1 MKNTCIVFFTTCL
14 LLVGC
19 VPMKKYNDV
28 KDKARLCEEELNA
41 LKDKAINF
49 ETKSNELGA
58 TLNVLQKE
66 ATQLKLDTTNLG
78 ELLRDLRTK
87 FGKLE
92 EQNKAYEKRI
102 ENDRATISKS
112 AGSMQA
118 EMDAKSIELQRKQD
132 VLKELEEELREKQ
145 RLLAD
150 REKRVNEL
158 EEMMQRKDDAIKM
171 LQKKVADALLAYKN
185 RGLTVVNKNGKI
197 YVSLE
202 AKLLFKTGS
211 TEVEPEGK
219 TALID
224 LAKVLENEKELEI
237 IVEGHTDSDK
247 MTRAGHPKNNWEL
260 SVLRATSVVEIMTGN
275 TAISPT
281 ILMAAG
287 RGEFHPVD
295 ELDKAKNRRI
305 DIIISPNL
313 NPLYELISK

>member
-1 MKNTCIVFFTTCL
+1 M
-14 LLVGC
+14 VGC

-49 ETKSNELGA
+49 ETKSNELDSRLN
-58 TLNVLQKE
+58 TLLKE

-87 FGKLE
+87 YGKLE
-92 EQNKAYEKRI
+92 EQNTAYEKRI
-102 ENDRATISKS
+102 EHDRATVAKS

-118 EMDAKSIELQRKQD
+118 EMDAKSVELHRKQD
-132 VLKELEEELREKQ
+132 VLKELEEELKEKQ

-158 EEMMQRKDDAIKM
+158 EEMMQRKDDAVKM

-211 TEVEPEGK
+211 TDVEPDGK

-237 IVEGHTDSDK
+237 VVEGHT
-247 MTRAGHPKNNWEL
+247 GEL
-260 SVLRATSVVEIMTGN
+260 DGAAQGKPLFVGTGGGVFQTQDVSRWLLRVARICDRLECAT
-275 TAISPT
+275 TAVP
-281 ILMAAG
+281 AVRQG
-287 RGEFHPVD
+287 RGVHQHVMRDVF
-295 ELDKAKNRRI
+295 
-305 DIIISPNL
+305 
-313 NPLYELISK
+313 PLSSGLLQGCGGD

>member
-1 MKNTCIVFFTTCL
+1 MKNTWIVLFTASL
-14 LLVGC
+14 LMVGC

-49 ETKSNELGA
+49 ETKSNELDSKLSA
-58 TLNVLQKE
+58 LQKE

-87 FGKLE
+87 YGKLE
-92 EQNKAYEKRI
+92 EQNTAYEKRI
-102 ENDRATISKS
+102 EHDRATVAKS

-118 EMDAKSIELQRKQD
+118 EMDAKSVELHRKQD
-132 VLKELEEELREKQ
+132 VLKELEEELKEKQ

-158 EEMMQRKDDAIKM
+158 EEMMQRKDDAIRM
-171 LQKKVADALLAYKN
+171 LQKRVADALLAYKN

-211 TEVEPEGK
+211 TEVEPDGK

-247 MTRAGHPKNNWEL
+247 LTRAGHPKNNWEL

-295 ELDKAKNRRI
+295 DTDKAKNRRI

-313 NPLYELISK
+313 NALYELISK